1 MPAPSDVDT
10 VLDHV
15 VLLNAD
21 HEPIGDTP
29 RQQVHGRRTPLHL
42 AFSLYVFN
50 AKGEMLI
57 TRRALSKTTWPGVWT
72 NTCCGHP
79 RPGESL
85 PAAIRRRLD
94 DELGLAVSDLE
105 CVLPDFAYRATDAS
119 GIEEN
124 EVCPVFA
131 ARPLH
136 PHVTLLPNPDEVLDW
151 KWVRWHDVLEAA
163 RRTPFVFSPWAVL
176 QMAQLGPQPWSPQ
189 AGPAI
194 S

>member
-1 MPAPSDVDT
+1 MDSA
-10 VLDHV
+10 LDHV
-15 VLLNAD
+15 VLLNSE
-21 HEPIGDTP
+21 HEPIGEVP
-29 RQQVHGRRTPLHL
+29 RLEVHGRRTPLHL

-50 AKGEMLI
+50 DRGETLI
-57 TRRALSKTTWPGVWT
+57 TRRALSKLTWPGVWT

-85 PAAIRRRLD
+85 PAAIRRRLS
-94 DELGLAVSDLE
+94 DELGLEVNDLE

-131 ARPLH
+131 ARALH
-136 PHVTLLPNPDEVLDW
+136 PSAPPLPNPNEVLDW
-151 KWVRWHDVLEAA
+151 KWVRWTDITEAA
-163 RRTPFVFSPWAVL
+163 RRTPFVFSPWAVQ
-176 QMAQLGPQPWSPQ
+176 QMAQLGGRPWSPQ
-189 AGPAI
+189 